1 MSSRN
6 QEAMEAESGRRTGL
20 QDEVGRGQ
28 TVSFVCYSGLD
39 GKSLTFLGKEMTMQR
54 TFQNTI

>member
-6 QEAMEAESGRRTGL
+6 QEAMEAESGSRTGL

-28 TVSFVCYSGLD
+28 TVRGQTVLFVCYSGLD
-39 GKSLTFLGKEMTMQR
+39 GKSLTFLGKEMTMQ
-54 TFQNTI
+54 